1 MRISDWSSD
10 VCSSDLF
17 DRDQRHFER
26 YGTDSDGPN
35 PIEQSGLDAPLI
47 FELGN
52 MRSLLANW
60 AFVQSIMSIDDPD
73 RLMLDYTRQMMGF
86 LLFNP
91 SPQTIEMI
99 GLGGGSLAKYR
110 SAKRSVGKECV
121 RTCRTRGVA

>member
-99 GLGGGSLAKYR
+99 DRKSVVEGQSVSVRVAVGGRRIIK
-110 SAKRSVGKECV
+110 K
-121 RTCRTRGVA
+121 